1 MIEIAQ
7 GIHIS
12 DDELVFRASRSGGP
26 GGQNVN
32 KLSTRITLLF
42 DVANCSSLNEA
53 HKRRILEK
61 LASRAD
67 RNGVIRVVSQKF
79 RSQRAN
85 RQAAVGRLGELLAA
99 SLKRCPQ
106 RIKTGVPEHAHD
118 RRLKAKK
125 RRSILKQQRAEKNWA
140 EHLAD

>member
-7 GIHIS
+7 GICIS
-12 DDELVFRASRSGGP
+12 EDDFVFRASRSSGS

-42 DVANCSSLNEA
+42 DVPNCSSLGEV

-61 LASRAD
+61 LTNRAD
-67 RNGVIRVVSQKF
+67 RNGMIRIVSQKF

-85 RQAAVGRLGELLAA
+85 RQAAVGRLCELLAA
-99 SLKRCPQ
+99 ALKSRPP
-106 RIKTGVPEHAHD
+106 RIKTSVPERAHD
-118 RRLKAKK
+118 RRLRAKK
-125 RRSILKQQRAEKNWA
+125 RRSMLKQQRAKSSSED
-140 EHLAD
+140 LTG

>member
-7 GIHIS
+7 GIYIS
-12 DDELVFRASRSGGP
+12 EDELVFRASRSSGP

-42 DVANCSSLNEA
+42 DVANCKSLSEG

-61 LASRAD
+61 LTSRAD
-67 RNGVIRVVSQKF
+67 RHGVIGVISQKF

-99 SLKRCPQ
+99 ALKTRPP

-125 RRSILKQQRAEKNWA
+125 RRSMLKQLRAKKNWP
-140 EHLAD
+140 EHLED